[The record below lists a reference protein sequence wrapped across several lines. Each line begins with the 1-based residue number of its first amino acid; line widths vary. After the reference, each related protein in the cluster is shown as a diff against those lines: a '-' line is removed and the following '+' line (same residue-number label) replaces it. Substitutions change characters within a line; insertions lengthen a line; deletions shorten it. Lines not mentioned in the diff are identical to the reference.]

1 MGDIMKTTLLVI
13 FAGLCLF
20 TPAQSQD
27 DIINSDYLR
36 FGRKEPA
43 SLGSVFNA
51 LGDEPIF
58 HNPANLA
65 VISDNRISLGGSF
78 SDLGTSY
85 IFAWAAPNLSISS
98 AQHTISINDGIY
110 QDYTKELLKFSFGF
124 SNTDL
129 NFNMGD
135 MRFSAGMAAKWVSD
149 KLTISEQPDF
159 NGDAFGLD
167 LGFRLD
173 WQMFSFE
180 LAALNLNRPE
190 LGDTGFSYA
199 RSFSFIARYRSP
211 SGFIIAAQTISSSTY
226 TGSDIGINLAA
237 QQAFLNQ
244 RLISRIQLT
253 SFFNG
258 TEAVMQNISG
268 NIGYRPE
275 VPDYLYFLQDF
286 EFSYT
291 MSFLAMPQT
300 VGTHMLV
307 LTKYF

>member
-1 MGDIMKTTLLVI
+1 MKTTLIVI
-13 FAGLCLF
+13 MAGLSFCTAGLG
-20 TPAQSQD
+20 QD
-27 DIINSDYLR
+27 SILNSDYLR

-43 SLGSVFNA
+43 SLGSVFSA
-51 LGDEPIF
+51 LGDEPVF
-58 HNPANLA
+58 NNPANLA
-65 VISDNRISLGGSF
+65 MVSDNRISLGGSF

-85 IFAWAAPNLSISS
+85 VFAWAAPNLSISS
-98 AQHTISINDGIY
+98 ARHTIGIDESNF

-129 NFNMGD
+129 NYDLGV
-135 MRFSAGMAAKWVSD
+135 MRVAAGMAAKWMTD
-149 KLTISEQPDF
+149 KLTIYEEPDF
-159 NGDAFGLD
+159 DGDAFGID

-173 WQMFSFE
+173 LQMLSFE
-180 LAALNLNRPE
+180 LIASNINRPQ
-190 LGDTGFSYA
+190 LGDTDFSYA

-211 SGFIIAAQTISSSTY
+211 SGFIIAAQTISSTTY
-226 TGSDIGINLAA
+226 AGSDFGINLAA